1 MLSLKALFSK
11 KLLVLTGKGGIGKS
25 LVTAALGQVAAE
37 RGMRVLLVER
47 SEQDQLAPI
56 FGTAQVGHNEKLVY
70 PNLSV
75 INLDPTR
82 CFEEYVVKQLGQ
94 KKLFEKVFSNTVV
107 KTFLN
112 TIPGLGE
119 AMVLGRIFY
128 TCELASPLLY
138 DIVIFDAPASGH
150 MHNLMTTP
158 DAIINSGIGGPFVRE
173 VSRVREFLSQG
184 EKVGTVMITVPEE
197 LVVSESMEFL
207 PILEQ
212 ESPIK
217 ILGVLINRSLTDI
230 DSAEVKELQ
239 QFITD
244 PKGHRIASF
253 LCEKYEKGK
262 RNQEILLE
270 CLHKIDE
277 RKGPGSYGMLPEF
290 GTIIEPLPPGFGSKF
305 FAFLEE
311 P

>member
-1 MLSLKALFSK
+1 MLSLETLFSR

-25 LVTAALGQVAAE
+25 LVTAALGQAAAE

-56 FGTAQVGHNEKLVY
+56 FGTAQVGHCETQVY
-70 PNLSV
+70 ENLSV

-94 KKLFEKVFSNTVV
+94 KKLFEKVFSNVVV

-128 TCELASPLLY
+128 TCELAVPSPY

-158 DAIINSGIGGPFVRE
+158 DAIIRSGIGGPFVRE
-173 VSRVREFLSQG
+173 VARVRDFLAQG
-184 EKVGTVMITVPEE
+184 KKVGTVIITVPEE

-212 ESPIK
+212 ESPIE
-217 ILGVLINRSLTDI
+217 ILGVLVNRSLMDP
-230 DSAEVKELQ
+230 DFAEIEDLEQ
-239 QFITD
+239 YLSD
-244 PKGHRIASF
+244 PKTKNIVTF
-253 LCEKYEKGK
+253 LRDKHFKAK
-262 RNQEILLE
+262 KNQEILLAG
-270 CLHKIDE
+270 LKRITE

-290 GTIIEPLPPGFGSKF
+290 GNISEPLPAGFGSKF
-305 FAFLEE
+305 FANLEG

>member
-1 MLSLKALFSK
+1 MLETLFSK

-25 LVTAALGQVAAE
+25 LVTASLGQVAAE
-37 RGMRVLLVER
+37 RGLRVLLVER

-56 FGTAQVGHNEKLVY
+56 FGTPRVGHAESLVY
-70 PNLSV
+70 PGLSV

-94 KKLFEKVFSNTVV
+94 KKLFEKVFSNNVV

-128 TCELASPLLY
+128 TCELANPSPY

-158 DAIINSGIGGPFVRE
+158 DAIIRSGIGGPFVRE
-173 VSRVREFLSQG
+173 VSRVRDFLAEK
-184 EKVGTVMITVPEE
+184 EKVGTIIITVPEE

-207 PILEQ
+207 PILEE
-212 ESPIK
+212 ESPIN
-217 ILGVLINRSLTDI
+217 ILGVFINRSLLDP
-230 DSAEVKELQ
+230 DFAEVQDLERYLNDDKTKRIVAFLRDRHFKAKKNQDILQ
-239 QFITD
+239 TALKQISA
-244 PKGHRIASF
+244 RM
-253 LCEKYEKGK
+253 
-262 RNQEILLE
+262 
-270 CLHKIDE
+270 
-277 RKGPGSYGMLPEF
+277 GPGSYAMLPEF
-290 GTIIEPLPPGFGSKF
+290 GTITEPLPPGFGKKL
-305 FAFLEE
+305 FAKMGG